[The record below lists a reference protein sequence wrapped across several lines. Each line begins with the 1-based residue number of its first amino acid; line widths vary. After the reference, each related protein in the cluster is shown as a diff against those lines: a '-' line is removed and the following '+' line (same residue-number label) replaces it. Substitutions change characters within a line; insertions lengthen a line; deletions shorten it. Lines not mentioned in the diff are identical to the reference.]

1 VVDRRPVSGARRDEL
16 NKALEELH
24 FAFRAVV
31 ARPDS
36 ILGEHGLSRM
46 HHRVLYFIG
55 RNRMLSVNDL
65 RSLLGISKQALNG
78 PLRELIRRGLVSTSP
93 SPLDRR
99 VKRLHLTTRGTAL
112 EERLSGDQRD
122 RFARVFKAVGPEKE
136 NAWREVMR
144 LLAKK

>member
-1 VVDRRPVSGARRDEL
+1 LSTSVARKDEL

-36 ILGEHGLSRM
+36 ILGVHGLSRV

-55 RNRMLSVNDL
+55 RNQAPSVNDL
-65 RSLLGISKQALNG
+65 RSLLGISKQALNA
-78 PLRELIRRGLVSTSP
+78 PLRQLTRRGLVSACPDS
-93 SPLDRR
+93 SDRR
-99 VKRLHLTTRGTAL
+99 VKRLRLTALGTSL

-122 RFARVFKAVGPEKE
+122 RFARVFKAVGREKE